1 MCAVWHDR
9 KVLVEMTCRGSHVSF
24 VARVQVRPYENQ
36 SGERC
41 YVSEDIVQSYNLL
54 ETKEVT
60 NRRRK
65 HLSEGQ
71 PAEEMALNEYRQAVE
86 HIPTSYDEADWYQ
99 LRRKN
104 MDKYH
109 NIVIQRSIKQE
120 LKYKSLY
127 ILDLLIV
134 FGPSMFLLY
143 LQGYL
148 HFSLVTSILLGIVFF
163 FLGLFLCAKPASNG
177 NRRNLYTIYCLIVMD
192 RNVYEVQSYKK
203 RRG

>member
-1 MCAVWHDR
+1 
-9 KVLVEMTCRGSHVSF
+9 
-24 VARVQVRPYENQ
+24 
-36 SGERC
+36 
-41 YVSEDIVQSYNLL
+41 
-54 ETKEVT
+54 
-60 NRRRK
+60 
-65 HLSEGQ
+65 
-71 PAEEMALNEYRQAVE
+71 
-86 HIPTSYDEADWYQ
+86 
-99 LRRKN
+99 

-163 FLGLFLCAKPASNG
+163 F
-177 NRRNLYTIYCLIVMD
+177 
-192 RNVYEVQSYKK
+192 
-203 RRG
+203 

>member
-1 MCAVWHDR
+1 
-9 KVLVEMTCRGSHVSF
+9 
-24 VARVQVRPYENQ
+24 
-36 SGERC
+36 
-41 YVSEDIVQSYNLL
+41 
-54 ETKEVT
+54 
-60 NRRRK
+60 
-65 HLSEGQ
+65 
-71 PAEEMALNEYRQAVE
+71 
-86 HIPTSYDEADWYQ
+86 
-99 LRRKN
+99 

-148 HFSLVTSILLGIVFF
+148 QFSLVTSILLGIVFF